1 MAVSTLQSN
10 AIGIVP
16 VGTFSGG
23 LGTVPMLYGYE
34 GGSTQNW
41 IAGAVLIRSSGYLIE
56 ASADPTADIVGI
68 AAGPASGTQGTL
80 VPFYP
85 ISQNIIWE
93 ATFEDQTNEDHAL
106 VIANM
111 YTDYGLQ
118 TDTPGHWYIDENETT
133 NTSVM
138 IIAPRD
144 WDDVVNAK
152 VRARVKFVF
161 LSDVL
166 ARQT

>member
-10 AIGIVP
+10 AKGIVP
-16 VGTFSGG
+16 VGTISGG
-23 LGTVPMLYGYE
+23 PGNVPMLYGRE
-34 GGSTQNW
+34 ASTQSW
-41 IAGAVLIRSSGYLIE
+41 ITGALLIRSSGLLAE
-56 ASADPTADIVGI
+56 ASADAVADIIGV
-68 AAGPASGTQGTL
+68 AAGDATGTTNSL
-80 VPFYP
+80 VPYYP
-85 ISQNIIWE
+85 ISQNVIWE
-93 ATFEDQTNEDHAL
+93 ATLEDQTNEDHAL
-106 VIANM
+106 VITNM
-111 YTDYGLQ
+111 YTDYALQ
-118 TDTPGHWYIDENETT
+118 TDTPGNWYIDENDTT

-144 WDDVVNAK
+144 WDDVTNAT

>member
-10 AIGIVP
+10 AKGIVP
-16 VGTFSGG
+16 VGTISGG
-23 LGTVPMLYGYE
+23 PGNVPMLYGYE

-41 IAGAVLIRSSGYLIE
+41 IAGALLIRSSGYLIE
-56 ASADPTADIVGI
+56 ASADAVADIVGI
-68 AAGPASGTQGTL
+68 SAGSASGTQGTL

-93 ATFEDQTNEDHAL
+93 ATLEDQSNEDHAL

-111 YTDYGLQ
+111 YTDYALQ
-118 TDTPGHWYIDENETT
+118 TDTPGHWYIDENDTT

-144 WDDVVNAK
+144 WDDVVNAT